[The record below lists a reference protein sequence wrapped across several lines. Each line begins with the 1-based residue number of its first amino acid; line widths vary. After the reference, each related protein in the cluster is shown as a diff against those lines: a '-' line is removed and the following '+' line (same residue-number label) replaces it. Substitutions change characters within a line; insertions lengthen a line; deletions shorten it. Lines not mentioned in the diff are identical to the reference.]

1 MDRLSR
7 ARGTICLSFS
17 CVHAG
22 RGSASLPGLA
32 WGAPS
37 YSGLCWMGSRAVLG
51 EKEGGLYS
59 NRDERKLKSMGKLE
73 PSRPSLPLTQVS
85 RHLYLLPPPPLTPPS
100 TRHHPAPAL
109 GLLDWCGNPSWD
121 PLGRYVTVQNAICP
135 FPLPVKTRQPTCHL
149 GTLRPAVLWVFGND
163 GFQTTSS
170 EWLVMLTLRFYPL
183 QSASE
188 NKTNQNKHTS
198 PQTFSML
205 SSASRTCT
213 CGEINQAN
221 IISPLAPRLPWKN
234 AWCACIYLTI
244 TEHLLGL
251 PSRIW

>member
-1 MDRLSR
+1 
-7 ARGTICLSFS
+7 
-17 CVHAG
+17 
-22 RGSASLPGLA
+22 
-32 WGAPS
+32 
-37 YSGLCWMGSRAVLG
+37 MGSGAVLQ
-51 EKEGGLYS
+51 EKECRLYS
-59 NRDERKLKSMGKLE
+59 NRDERKLKRMGKLE
-73 PSRPSLPLTQVS
+73 PSLPSLPLTQVS
-85 RHLYLLPPPPLTPPS
+85 RHLYLLPPPPPTPTLPTPPT

-109 GLLDWCGNPSWD
+109 ELLDWCGNPSWD

-149 GTLRPAVLWVFGND
+149 GTSRPAVLRVFGND

-183 QSASE
+183 HSASE

-221 IISPLAPRLPWKN
+221 IISPLAPCLPWKH
-234 AWCACIYLTI
+234 AWRACICASI
-244 TEHLLGL
+244 
-251 PSRIW
+251 